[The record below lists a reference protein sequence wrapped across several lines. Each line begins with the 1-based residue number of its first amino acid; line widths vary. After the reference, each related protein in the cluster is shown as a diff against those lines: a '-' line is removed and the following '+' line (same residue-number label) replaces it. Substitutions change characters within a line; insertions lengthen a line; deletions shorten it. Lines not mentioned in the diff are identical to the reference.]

1 MLEIK
6 QMLKRQ
12 SKYISFLLSLYLI
25 GWALTPFQPVFL
37 GLIIGTGLSFFNM
50 FLLVRRMGK
59 FSKAIDEGKKTRSLG
74 MLSRMA
80 AAVFGVALALEFPE
94 QIHLISVVIGLMTS
108 YIVIMIDFLISTIQ
122 IGSNK
127 KER

>member
-1 MLEIK
+1 MLEIRL
-6 QMLKRQ
+6 MLSRQ
-12 SKYISFLLSLYLI
+12 KKYISVLLSLYLI

-59 FSKAIDEGKKTRSLG
+59 FSKAIDEGKKSASLG

-80 AAVFGVALALEFPE
+80 TAILGVAIAMEYPE
-94 QIHLISVVIGLMTS
+94 HVHLISVVIGLMTS
-108 YIVIMIDFLISTIQ
+108 YVVIMIDFLLNTIQ

>member
-1 MLEIK
+1 MLEIRL
-6 QMLKRQ
+6 MLSRQ
-12 SKYISFLLSLYLI
+12 GRYISVLLSLYLI

-59 FSKAIDEGKKTRSLG
+59 FNTAIDKGKKISSLG

-80 AAVFGVALALEFPE
+80 TAILGVALAMEFPE
-94 QIHLISVVIGLMTS
+94 HIHLISVVIGLMTS
-108 YIVIMIDFLISTIQ
+108 YVVIMIDFILNTIQ
-122 IGSNK
+122 TGSNK